1 MRGSTLVIA
10 VPISSTD
17 MDVALAS
24 SVAVARQPIFDQRQ
38 QVRGYELLHRGVAA
52 YGEQATA
59 QVLLHAFGDIG
70 LRSLVGS
77 QPAWINVTRRFLLD
91 VDPLPLPPSEVVL
104 ELLEDQTLD
113 DELLGR
119 LQELH
124 AAGFQIA
131 LDDFTYTSAAD
142 DVLGLASIVKVDVL
156 AGGPEHARRQ
166 AELLRPFGVTLLAE
180 KVEDRGMFAYCLGL
194 GYELFQGYFFCKPEI
209 VSGREIPTSVS
220 SSLHDIAVLS
230 RSDATFEE
238 IEQVVSHD
246 PGLTLRL
253 LRLLN
258 SASFSLRKRVNSV
271 HEAVTMLGSRTVRQW
286 AMLLVLGGIST
297 NCDELV
303 PTALSRARTLSRLA
317 ERRGGDTDVAF
328 SVGLLSVADAL
339 LGVTMEDAV
348 KGLPLVDAVIDA
360 LLHRA
365 GPDGAA
371 LTAVLDYEWGMNPVG
386 DPGAQDALGECYA
399 EALTWSLQT
408 AASARS

>member
-1 MRGSTLVIA
+1 
-10 VPISSTD
+10 
-17 MDVALAS
+17 MDVALAH
-24 SVAVARQPIFDQRQ
+24 SVAVARQPILDQRQ
-38 QVRGYELLHRGVAA
+38 RLRGYELLHRGEAA

-59 QVLLHAFGDIG
+59 QVLLAAFGDIG
-70 LRSLVGS
+70 LRSMVGA

-91 VDPLPLPPSEVVL
+91 VDPLPIPPSEVVL

-131 LDDFTYTSAAD
+131 LDDFTYTQAAD

-156 AGGPEHARRQ
+156 AGGHDHVRRQ

-209 VSGREIPTSVS
+209 ISGREIPTSVS
-220 SSLHDIAVLS
+220 SSLHDIGVLS
-230 RSDATFEE
+230 RADATFEE
-238 IEQVVSHD
+238 IEEVVTRD
-246 PGLTLRL
+246 PGLTVRL

-258 SASFSLRKRVNSV
+258 SASFSLRKRVTSV

-286 AMLLVLGGIST
+286 AMLLSLGGIST
-297 NCDELV
+297 NCDELI
-303 PTALSRARTLSRLA
+303 PTALGRARTLSRLA
-317 ERRGGDTDVAF
+317 ESRGGDTDVAF

-339 LGVTMEDAV
+339 LGVEMEEALRE
-348 KGLPLVDAVIDA
+348 LPLVDAVTGA

-365 GPDGAA
+365 GADGAA
-371 LTAVLDYEWGMNPVG
+371 LTAVLDYEWGMSPVA
-386 DPGAQDALGECYA
+386 DPGAGDALGEAYA

-408 AASARS
+408 ASQARA

>member
-1 MRGSTLVIA
+1 
-10 VPISSTD
+10 

-24 SVAVARQPIFDQRQ
+24 SVAVARQPILDARQRLQ
-38 QVRGYELLHRGVAA
+38 GYELLHRGTAA

-59 QVLLHAFGDIG
+59 QVLLAAFGEIG

-77 QPAWINVTRRFLLD
+77 RPAWINVSRRFLLD
-91 VDPLPLPPSEVVL
+91 VDPLPLPPGEVVL

-113 DELLGR
+113 DELLGK

-124 AAGFQIA
+124 AAGFEIA
-131 LDDFTYTSAAD
+131 LDDFVYSASAD

-156 AGGPEHARRQ
+156 EGGMEHATRQ
-166 AELLRPFGVTLLAE
+166 AQLLKPFGVRLLAE
-180 KVEDRGMFAYCLGL
+180 KVEDRAMFEHCRDL

-209 VSGREIPTSVS
+209 VVGRAIPTAAS

-238 IEQVVSHD
+238 IEAVVTRD

-258 SASFSLRKRVNSV
+258 SAAFSLRRRITSV
-271 HEAVTMLGSRTVRQW
+271 HDAVTMLGAGTVRQW
-286 AMLLVLGGIST
+286 AMMLVLGGFSST
-297 NCDELV
+297 CDELV
-303 PTALSRARTLSRLA
+303 PTALSRARTLSQLA
-317 ERRGGDTDVAF
+317 GRRGDDTDVAF

-339 LGVTMEDAV
+339 LGVSMDVALD
-348 KGLPLVDAVIDA
+348 GLPLTDAVVDA

-365 GPDGAA
+365 GRDGAA
-371 LTAVLDYEWGMNPVG
+371 LTAVLDFEWGTSPVG

-399 EALTWSLQT
+399 EALTWSLQS
-408 AASARS
+408 ASSARA

>member
-1 MRGSTLVIA
+1 
-10 VPISSTD
+10 

-24 SVAVARQPIFDQRQ
+24 SVAVARQPILDQRQ
-38 QVRGYELLHRGVAA
+38 QLRGYELLHRGIAT

-59 QVLLHAFGDIG
+59 QVLLAAYGDIG
-70 LRSLVGS
+70 LRQMVGA

-91 VDPLPLPPSEVVL
+91 MDPLPIAPQDVVL
-104 ELLEDQTLD
+104 ELLENQNLD
-113 DELLGR
+113 DDLLGR

-124 AAGFQIA
+124 AAGFTIA
-131 LDDFTYTSAAD
+131 LDDFEYSKAAD
-142 DVLGLASIVKVDVL
+142 DVLSLASIVKIDVL
-156 AGGPEHARRQ
+156 AGGHNHAKEQ
-166 AELLRPFGVTLLAE
+166 AELLRPFGVRLLAE

-209 VSGREIPTSVS
+209 VTGREIPTSVS

-230 RSDATFEE
+230 RADATFEE
-238 IEQVVSHD
+238 IEAVVSRD

-258 SASFSLRKRVNSV
+258 SASFSLRKRVTSV

-286 AMLLVLGGIST
+286 AMLLVLGGMST

-317 ERRGGDTDVAF
+317 EGRGGDTDVAF

-339 LGVTMEDAV
+339 LGVTMQDALD
-348 KGLPLVDAVIDA
+348 GLPLVDAVTDA
-360 LLHRA
+360 LLQRSGA
-365 GPDGAA
+365 DGAA
-371 LTAVLDYEWGMNPVG
+371 LTAVLDYEWGMGPVG
-386 DPGAQDALGECYA
+386 DPGAHDPLGEAYA

-408 AASARS
+408 TALARS

>member
-1 MRGSTLVIA
+1 
-10 VPISSTD
+10 

-24 SVAVARQPIFDQRQ
+24 SVAVARQPILDARQRLQ
-38 QVRGYELLHRGVAA
+38 GYELLHRGTAA

-59 QVLLHAFGDIG
+59 QVLLAAFGEIG

-77 QPAWINVTRRFLLD
+77 RPAWINVSRRFLLD
-91 VDPLPLPPSEVVL
+91 VDPLPLPPGEVVL

-113 DELLGR
+113 DELLGK

-124 AAGFQIA
+124 AAGFEIA
-131 LDDFTYTSAAD
+131 LDDFVYSAAAD

-156 AGGPEHARRQ
+156 DGGLEHATRQ
-166 AELLRPFGVTLLAE
+166 AQLLKPFGVRLLAE
-180 KVEDRGMFAYCLGL
+180 KVEDRAMFEHCRDL

-209 VSGREIPTSVS
+209 VVGRAIPTAAS

-238 IEQVVSHD
+238 IEAVVTRD

-258 SASFSLRKRVNSV
+258 SAAFSLRRRITSV
-271 HEAVTMLGSRTVRQW
+271 HDAVTMLGAGTVRQW
-286 AMLLVLGGIST
+286 AMMLVLGGFSST
-297 NCDELV
+297 CDELV
-303 PTALSRARTLSRLA
+303 PTALSRARTLSQLA
-317 ERRGGDTDVAF
+317 GRRGDDTDVAF

-339 LGVTMEDAV
+339 LGVSMDVALD
-348 KGLPLVDAVIDA
+348 GLPLTDAVVDA

-365 GPDGAA
+365 GRDGAA
-371 LTAVLDYEWGMNPVG
+371 LTAVLDFEWGTSPVG
-386 DPGAQDALGECYA
+386 AQGALGECYA

-408 AASARS
+408 ASSARA